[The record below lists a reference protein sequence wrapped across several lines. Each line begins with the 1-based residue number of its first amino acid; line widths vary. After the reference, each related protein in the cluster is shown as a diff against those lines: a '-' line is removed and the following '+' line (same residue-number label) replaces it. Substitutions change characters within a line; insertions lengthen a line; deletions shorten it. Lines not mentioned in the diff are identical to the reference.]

1 MITTTKETAIQDVDV
16 VDGDVLDEVL
26 EDPIEIQGT
35 QAIKRQPG
43 IQNQNKKKS
52 QNLQKIRVAI
62 QINLQPKTGITPEEA
77 QTAED
82 QETRIIP
89 GDRQIRTEKGR
100 LIPEKKINPHR
111 RRLKSLLR
119 RLTLKRLSHNFREN
133 LH

>member
-16 VDGDVLDEVL
+16 VDGDVLDEGL
-26 EDPIEIQGT
+26 EDQVEIQGA

-43 IQNQNKKKS
+43 IQNKQKA
-52 QNLQKIRVAI
+52 QNLPLVRVTI

-89 GDRQIRTEKGR
+89 GDRQIRTVEGR